1 MAKFTHLHVHTY
13 YSILDGISTISGLVK
28 RCLETGMNSMAIT
41 DHGNMFG
48 IKEFFDCV
56 DKHNGSVKGE
66 IKDLEKEL
74 ETLKKQL
81 EPEVKTE
88 VKDADNAEEPNS
100 VGEVGQDSASS
111 QNCVPSQE
119 LQQKIAECSA
129 KIEATKQKVFK
140 PIFGCE
146 VYVAKETKS
155 NPNGSRLVCTG
166 KENGNGNHLILLA
179 KNETGYHNLCKL
191 VSAGWMDGYY
201 YKPRIDH
208 ELLEQYHEGLIVCSA
223 CLAGEV
229 PRALY
234 NGDYEK
240 AKQIVLWYKSVFG
253 EDYYLELQRHQ
264 TDKPGGDKDVYEH
277 QKVVNELL
285 LKLALETN
293 VKLIATND
301 VHFVLEEHGEAHDH
315 LICLS
320 TGKKLSDTDRLHYT
334 KQEWLKSPEEMES
347 IFADVPEALAN
358 TQEIVDKV
366 EFYKLKH
373 TAIMPK
379 FDIPVEFGTVE
390 EYMERFSEED
400 LKAEFEGDADGAG
413 RIQTLGGL
421 EKVYRIKLES
431 DYLRLLTLNGA
442 KKRYGDPVPEDVMER
457 INFELA
463 VMRNMGFPGY
473 FLIVQDFIAA
483 ARDMGVTVGPGRG
496 SAAGSVVAYCLK
508 ITDIDPLKYD
518 LLFER
523 FLNPDRISLPDID
536 VDFDDEGRYKILDW
550 ITKKYGKE
558 RVAHIITYGTMATK
572 SSIKDVARVEDLD
585 LTESNR
591 LAKLVPDRFPEDSKT
606 KKAPKVTIEN
616 CLKYVPELKQAY
628 ESDDEKVHN
637 VLHYASEL
645 EGTVR
650 QIGIHACGVI
660 IGADDLT
667 NFAPLATIEDKE
679 TDEKVLVTQY
689 EGSVVEDVGLI
700 KMDFLGLKT
709 LSIIK
714 EALKNIKESK
724 GEDINI
730 DNIPLDDEKTYQLY
744 CEGDT
749 IATFQFESAGMQK
762 YLKELK
768 PSKFEDLIAM
778 NALYRPGPMDYI
790 PQFIDRK
797 QGREEIKYDIPIME
811 RYLKDT
817 YGITVY
823 QEQVM
828 LLSRL
833 LANFTRGES
842 DNLRKAMGKK
852 LRDKLDHLKPE
863 FLTRGAK
870 NGHDPKILEKIW
882 ADWEKFASYA
892 FNKSHATCYSWVA
905 YQTAYLKAHYPAEY
919 MAANLTNNLD
929 NMDKISEYIEDTLK
943 HGIKVL
949 GPDINESVDSFS
961 VNKDGDIRFGLAAL
975 KGVGHGAVES
985 IVSEREKNGPYL
997 DFFDFMNRVDL
1008 RNCNRRVI
1016 ESLAYGGSFDCFK
1029 GMHRAQLFV
1038 TDSNN
1043 KNFIE
1048 KMVNYV
1054 SKSQNSQ
1061 GQFSIFDDQPEAAA
1075 ELLPELP
1082 KCDPWNDMLKVQHEK
1097 EVAGFYISGHPLD
1110 TYKLIIKNYTNTS
1123 LSQVLEDKFMEKHCG
1138 KDVSFAAMVVET
1150 RESMTKSG
1158 KDMGIVTFEDY
1169 DSTWT
1174 WYLFSEDYTKYKHLL
1189 QPGKLVYVRM
1199 KIDKR
1204 FMGKDYTGPTRYNQ
1218 KPVAICYL
1226 ADVYEHL
1233 CKSVTLNMSIDD
1245 VSSNSAYLIKEA
1257 ITASQEQ
1264 AKVPLILCVFE
1275 RENSYSA
1282 KFHNLQVK
1290 INPEK
1295 FVENLHLP
1303 FNYELKLE

>member
-1 MAKFTHLHVHTY
+1 MTKFTHLHVHTY
-13 YSILDGISTISGLVK
+13 YSILDGMSTISGLVK
-28 RCLETGMNSMAIT
+28 RCLETGMNSMAVT

-48 IKEFFDCV
+48 IKEFFDFV
-56 DKHNGSVKGE
+56 DKHNKSVKGE
-66 IKDLEKEL
+66 IKELEKEL
-74 ETLKKQL
+74 EGLTEADKQ
-81 EPEVKTE
+81 
-88 VKDADNAEEPNS
+88 EECR
-100 VGEVGQDSASS
+100 A
-111 QNCVPSQE
+111 
-119 LQQKIAECSA
+119 KIATA
-129 KIEATKQKVFK
+129 QWRVFK

-146 VYVAKETKS
+146 AYVAKVTKT
-155 NPNGSRLVCTG
+155 NPEGIRTICTG
-166 KENGNGNHLILLA
+166 KENGYGNHLILLA
-179 KNETGYHNLCKL
+179 KNETGYHNLCKII
-191 VSAGWMDGYY
+191 SAGWTEGYH

-208 ELLEQYHEGLIVCSA
+208 QLLEQYHEGLIVCSA

-229 PRALY
+229 PRALA
-234 NGDYEK
+234 NGEYEK
-240 AKQIVLWYKSVFG
+240 ARQIVLWYKSVFG
-253 EDYYLELQRHQ
+253 EDYYLELQRHK
-264 TDKPGGDKDVYEH
+264 TDKPGGDKEVYEH
-277 QKVVNELL
+277 QKVVNESLI
-285 LKLALETN
+285 KLAEETG

-301 VHFVLEEHGEAHDH
+301 VHFVMEEHGEAHDH

-320 TGKKLSDTDRLHYT
+320 TGKKLDDADRLHYT
-334 KQEWLKSPEEMES
+334 KQEWLKSPEEMEA
-347 IFADVPEALAN
+347 IFSDVPEALAN

-366 EFYKLKH
+366 EVYKLKH
-373 TAIMPK
+373 DPIMPM
-379 FDIPVEFGTVE
+379 FDIPKEFGSVE
-390 EYMERFSEED
+390 EYKQRFSEED
-400 LKAEFEGDADGAG
+400 LKAEFEADAEGAG
-413 RIQTLGGL
+413 RIQKLGGL
-421 EKVYRIKLES
+421 ERVYRIKLES
-431 DYLRLLTLNGA
+431 DYLRLLTLQGA
-442 KKRYGDPVPEDVMER
+442 VKRYGDPVPDEVMER
-457 INFELA
+457 IDFELG

-585 LTESNR
+585 LAESNR
-591 LAKLVPDRFPEDSKT
+591 LAKLVPDRFSEDPKT

-616 CLKYVPELKQAY
+616 CLKLVPELKDAY
-628 ESDDEKVHN
+628 ENGSPKVHN
-637 VLHYASEL
+637 ILHYAAEL

-679 TDEKVLVTQY
+679 SDGKVLVTQY

-714 EALKNIKESK
+714 EALKNIKKSK
-724 GEDINI
+724 GIEVDI
-730 DNIPLDDEKTYQLY
+730 DNIPLDDERTYQLF
-744 CEGDT
+744 CNGDT
-749 IATFQFESAGMQK
+749 VATFQFESAGMQK

-797 QGREEIKYDIPIME
+797 QGREEIKYDIPVME

-842 DNLRKAMGKK
+842 DTLRKAMGKK
-852 LRDKLDHLKPE
+852 QKDKLDYLRPE
-863 FLTRGAK
+863 FMSRGEK
-870 NGHDPKILEKIW
+870 NGHDVKVLEKIW

-905 YQTAYLKAHYPAEY
+905 YQTAYLKAHYPAEF

-929 NMDKISEYIEDTLK
+929 SMDKISVFIEDTQK
-943 HGIKVL
+943 HNIKVL
-949 GPDINESVDSFS
+949 GPDINESVLSFS

-975 KGVGHGAVES
+975 KGVGHGAVDS
-985 IVSEREKNGPYL
+985 IVSEREKNGPYR

-1016 ESLAYGGSFDCFK
+1016 ESLAYGGAFDCFTN
-1029 GMHRAQLFV
+1029 MHRAQLFA
-1038 TDSNN
+1038 TDGSD

-1048 KMVNYV
+1048 KMVSYV
-1054 SKSQNSQ
+1054 SKNQNTQ
-1061 GQFSIFDDQPEAAA
+1061 GQFSIFDDQPEIAA
-1075 ELLPELP
+1075 ELQPELP
-1082 KCDPWNDMLKVQHEK
+1082 KCEPWNDMVKAQHEK

-1110 TYKLIIKNYTNTS
+1110 MFKLIIQNYTNTHLAQFKES
-1123 LSQVLEDKFMEKHCG
+1123 DFFEKHCG
-1138 KDVSFAAMVVET
+1138 KDVKFAAMVVEVSET
-1150 RESMTKSG
+1150 QTKTG
-1158 KDMGIVTFEDY
+1158 KDMGVVTFEDY

-1174 WYLFSEDYTKYKHLL
+1174 WRLFSEDFTKYRHLL
-1189 QPGKLVYVRM
+1189 QPGKMVFVRM
-1199 KIDKR
+1199 KIDRR
-1204 FMGKDYTGPTRYNQ
+1204 FMGRDYQGPAFYNQ
-1218 KPVAICYL
+1218 KPVEICYL
-1226 ADVYEHL
+1226 PDAYEHL
-1233 CKSVTLNMSIDD
+1233 CKSVKLSISIDD
-1245 VSSNSAYLIKEA
+1245 VSSNSAHLIKEA
-1257 ITASQEQ
+1257 IMAAQEQ
-1264 AKVPLILCVFE
+1264 AKVPLLMTVYE
-1275 RENSYSA
+1275 RQGKYHAN
-1282 KFHNLQVK
+1282 FHNVQQK
-1290 INPEK
+1290 INPEL
-1295 FVENLHLP
+1295 FIRNLHLP
-1303 FNYELKLE
+1303 FEYQLKLE

>member
-13 YSILDGISTISGLVK
+13 YSILDGMSTISGLVK
-28 RCLETGMNSMAIT
+28 RCLETGMNSMAVT

-48 IKEFFDCV
+48 IKEFFDFV
-56 DKHNGSVKGE
+56 DKHNKSVKDE

-74 ETLKKQL
+74 ETLQKQDDSGSD
-81 EPEVKTE
+81 VGTE
-88 VKDADNAEEPNS
+88 HA
-100 VGEVGQDSASS
+100 
-111 QNCVPSQE
+111 PSQE
-119 LQQKIAECSA
+119 SMQKLEECKA
-129 KIEATKQKVFK
+129 KLETAKRKIFK

-146 VYVAKETKS
+146 AYVAKVTNS

-166 KENGNGNHLILLA
+166 KENGYGNHLILLA
-179 KNETGYHNLCKL
+179 KNETGYHNLCKII
-191 VSAGWMDGYY
+191 SAGWMEGYH

-208 ELLEQYHEGLIVCSA
+208 ELLEKYHEGLIVCSA

-229 PRALY
+229 PRAIY
-234 NGDYEK
+234 NGDYDK
-240 AKQIVLWYKSVFG
+240 AKEIVLWYKGVFG

-277 QKVVNELL
+277 QKVVNEGL
-285 LKLALETN
+285 LKLAAETG

-320 TGKKLSDTDRLHYT
+320 TGKKLDDADRLHYT
-334 KQEWLKSPEEMES
+334 KQEWLKSPEEMEA
-347 IFADVPEALAN
+347 IFSDVPEALAN

-366 EFYKLKH
+366 ETYKLKH
-373 TAIMPK
+373 GPIMPM
-379 FDIPVEFGTVE
+379 FDIPKEFGSVE
-390 EYMERFSEED
+390 EYKEHFSEED
-400 LKAEFEGDADGAG
+400 LKAEFEGDAEGKG
-413 RIQTLGGL
+413 RIEKLGGL
-421 EKVYRIKLES
+421 ERVYRIKLEA

-442 KKRYGDPVPEDVMER
+442 KKRYGDPIPEDVMER
-457 INFELA
+457 IDFELA

-483 ARDMGVTVGPGRG
+483 ARNMGVTVGPGRG

-572 SSIKDVARVEDLD
+572 SSIKDVARVEDLPLD
-585 LTESNR
+585 VSNR
-591 LAKLVPDRFPEDSKT
+591 LAKLVPDRFPEDAKT

-616 CLKYVPELKQAY
+616 CLKMVPELKQAY
-628 ESDDEKVHN
+628 ESGDEKVHN
-637 VLHYASEL
+637 VLHYAAEL

-667 NFAPLATIEDKE
+667 KFAPLATIEDKD

-714 EALKNIKESK
+714 EAIKNIKESK
-724 GEDINI
+724 DVEIDI
-730 DNIPLDDEKTYQLY
+730 DTIPLDDEKTYQLY

-797 QGREEIKYDIPIME
+797 QGREEIKYDIPVME

-863 FLTRGAK
+863 FLTRGAA

-975 KGVGHGAVES
+975 KGVGHGAVEN
-985 IVSEREKNGPYL
+985 IVSEREKNGPYK

-1016 ESLAYGGSFDCFK
+1016 ESLAYGGSFDCFT

-1048 KMVNYV
+1048 KMVNFV
-1054 SKSQNSQ
+1054 SKSQNNQ
-1061 GQFSIFDDQPEAAA
+1061 GQFSIFDDQPEVAA
-1075 ELLPELP
+1075 ELQPELP
-1082 KCDPWNDMLKVQHEK
+1082 KCDPWNGMEKVQHEK

-1110 TYKLIIKNYTNTS
+1110 EHKLIIKGYTNTS
-1123 LSQVLEDKFMEKHCG
+1123 LSQLKEADFNEKHCS
-1138 KDVSFAAMVVET
+1138 KDVSFAAMVVEA

-1174 WYLFSEDYTKYKHLL
+1174 WYLFSEDFTKYRHLL

-1204 FMGKDYTGPTRYNQ
+1204 FMGKEYTGPPRYNQ
-1218 KPVAICYL
+1218 KPVSMCYL
-1226 ADVYEHL
+1226 ADAYEHL
-1233 CKSVTLNMSIDD
+1233 CKSVTLCMSIDD
-1245 VSSNSAYLIKEA
+1245 VSSNSAFLIKEA
-1257 ITASQEQ
+1257 IVAAQEQ
-1264 AKVPLILCVFE
+1264 AKVPLTLAIYE
-1275 RENSYSA
+1275 RDDKYCA

-1290 INPEK
+1290 INPEL
-1295 FVENLHLP
+1295 FVRNLRLP
-1303 FNYELKLE
+1303 FNYELKLG